1 MSPID
6 DAGLLSLL
14 CLLTI
19 RRVAIGPDF
28 TNLGGGGGGGGGG
41 GTDPKN
47 AGARTV
53 GLLLE
58 IASRTGLK
66 RSTSWGLAPDTGRLC
81 FFSSHFRSFTENI
94 LY

>member
-6 DAGLLSLL
+6 DAGLPSLL

-19 RRVAIGPDF
+19 SRVATGPDF

-66 RSTSWGLAPDTGRLC
+66 RSTS
-81 FFSSHFRSFTENI
+81 
-94 LY
+94 